1 MDHEA
6 RQTLAATL
14 VGTAYGY
21 LHRYK
26 KIPFDK
32 ITLDLEALVCCGLG
46 PQPWFV
52 SISSKYHNK
61 DGVEYY
67 DIGIRTDG
75 EPIAIRAVL
84 QDSQLNT
91 TFH

>member
-6 RQTLAATL
+6 RQALAATL

-26 KIPFDK
+26 KIPFDR

-46 PQPWFV
+46 SQPWFV
-52 SISSKYHNK
+52 SISSKYHNV

-75 EPIAIRAVL
+75 EPIGIRAVL
-84 QDSQLNT
+84 QGSKT
-91 TFH
+91 ETIFH